1 MSVRK
6 LKKLRFKLIQWRIE
20 IITLIKSCDILREII
35 NRKYKAQGQ
44 ALRDELVMLEMQV
57 DCAKGVKRVREE

>member
-20 IITLIKSCDILREII
+20 IITLIKSCDILRETI
-35 NRKYKAQGQ
+35 NRKYRSEGQ
-44 ALRDELVMLEMQV
+44 ALREELVMLEMQL
-57 DCAKGVKRVREE
+57 DCAKGVKRVR